1 MAVPKNKRY
10 KQVVKTR
17 RSLQKLNLITK
28 KNLTLNKFTNFV
40 NLSSNYINTVQCFY
54 CRNKQITN
62 QLCANCYVTTFAQSF
77 FEKKDNNRIRIK
89 QNHIIIKHKYAKL
102 STSFIPFSRSES
114 LTLRYRI
121 V

>member
-40 NLSSNYINTVQCFY
+40 NLSSNYIDTVQCLY

-89 QNHIIIKHKYAKL
+89 QKRIVKKFYYAKL
-102 STSFIPFSRSES
+102 SKTLFSFSRS
-114 LTLRYRI
+114 
-121 V
+121 